1 MLGYRKYCTLK
12 SRDTFGASIIDFNG
26 KILSDVRDMY
36 VTEQGGLIPNLVAEH
51 HKNIGF
57 TVITKAIEDAKI
69 KIKDIDLISI
79 SQGPGLPLSLS
90 QGMRF
95 AKEFSLKYNIPLI
108 GVNHICAHLE
118 IGKLLT
124 NAKNPVFVF
133 TSGANTQIIAHEGE
147 KYRIFGECLSIALG
161 NALDKFARE
170 IGLGFPGG
178 PKIEELAKL
187 GKKYIELPYTVK
199 GMDVEFSGIVTNAI
213 NLFRKGESK
222 EDLCYSLQETMFAML
237 AEVTERALAHCDKN
251 EVLLIGG
258 VAANQRFCE
267 MLNIMCKERKAKFY
281 AVPIKY
287 SGDQATQIAWQGI
300 LEYKSKRKLES
311 INKLDIKPGWR
322 IDQVE
327 TVWIK

>member
-1 MLGYRKYCTLK
+1 
-12 SRDTFGASIIDFNG
+12 
-26 KILSDVRDMY
+26 MY
-36 VTEQGGLIPNLVAEH
+36 ITEQGGLIPSLVAEH
-51 HKNIGF
+51 HKNIGL
-57 TVITKAIEDAKI
+57 TVITKAIEEAGI
-69 KIKDIDLISI
+69 KIKDINLISI

-90 QGMRF
+90 QGMKF
-95 AKEFSLKYNIPLI
+95 AKELSIKYNIPLI

-124 NAKNPVFVF
+124 KVKDPVFVF
-133 TSGANTQIIAHEGE
+133 TSGANTQIIAHEGG

-178 PKIEELAKL
+178 PKIEQLAKL

-199 GMDVEFSGIVTNAI
+199 GMDVEFSGIVTNAV

-222 EDLCYSLQETMFAML
+222 EDLCYSLQETMFSMMV
-237 AEVTERALAHCDKN
+237 EVTERALAHCDKN

-267 MLNIMCKERKAKFY
+267 MLDIMCKERKAKSY

-287 SGDQATQIAWQGI
+287 SGDHAAMIAWQGI
-300 LEYKSKRKLES
+300 LEYKNRKLEN
-311 INKLDIKPGWR
+311 INKLDIKPRWR

-327 TVWIK
+327 TVWMN